1 MLNNKQI
8 KNILKNHGVDFV
20 FNNGSYSII
29 ENSEVVE
36 IVKYKNINSISKIR
50 KFLNY

>member
-1 MLNNKQI
+1 MLQI
-8 KNILKNHGVDFV
+8 DQINIILKNHGINFC
-20 FNNGSYSII
+20 FNNGFYSII